1 MNEQQQNGGA
11 WPSLPAQPT
20 RTPLGGPNVRVQP
33 DCNISDPE
41 GSPTVHAYATVTEPS
56 VEQALSHLSRTFGR
70 ALIRIEQHEAAARAK
85 AVQR

>member
-56 VEQALSHLSRTFGR
+56 VE
-70 ALIRIEQHEAAARAK
+70 
-85 AVQR
+85 